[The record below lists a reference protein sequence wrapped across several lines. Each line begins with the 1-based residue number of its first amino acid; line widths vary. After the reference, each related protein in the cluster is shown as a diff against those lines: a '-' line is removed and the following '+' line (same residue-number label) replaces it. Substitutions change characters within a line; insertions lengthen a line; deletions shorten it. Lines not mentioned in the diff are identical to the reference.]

1 MYHGNLW
8 LSNLAIEGEGA
19 DAFIAAE
26 YPRVIDEYMKRAV
39 YPDGSAMEDG
49 YVVNLALREGS
60 NVLVAAEKRGRGH
73 IASQK
78 FRNLVYHVAHMH
90 EPWACAECAFSRGGG
105 GGGGLAC
112 QWRVLRRCARR
123 RLLSLPL
130 TRERIFPSSSR
141 RLRACA
147 RVAPKILAARPAAA
161 SCTRAS
167 TRWRGTRTR
176 TARCRA

>member
-78 FRNLVYHVAHMH
+78 FRNLVYHVAHMY
-90 EPWACAECAFSRGGG
+90 EPWACAECAFPSGRGEMRGPC
-105 GGGGLAC
+105 LP
-112 QWRVLRRCARR
+112 VARAA
-123 RLLSLPL
+123 
-130 TRERIFPSSSR
+130 EV
-141 RLRACA
+141 RAPA
-147 RVAPKILAARPAAA
+147 VVELAAD
-161 SCTRAS
+161 T
-167 TRWRGTRTR
+167 
-176 TARCRA
+176 